1 MTNQPAPR
9 YVEVVSLKAE
19 SNRIVVPKATERQFV
34 DAPEPGFV
42 LDPVSGKY
50 RRARPGRRAWLTF
63 AR

>member
-1 MTNQPAPR
+1 MTGKPTPR

-19 SNRIVVPKATERQFV
+19 PGRIVMPKATEQQLV

-42 LDPVSGKY
+42 QDPVTGKY
-50 RRARPGRRAWLTF
+50 RRARPGRRSWLTF